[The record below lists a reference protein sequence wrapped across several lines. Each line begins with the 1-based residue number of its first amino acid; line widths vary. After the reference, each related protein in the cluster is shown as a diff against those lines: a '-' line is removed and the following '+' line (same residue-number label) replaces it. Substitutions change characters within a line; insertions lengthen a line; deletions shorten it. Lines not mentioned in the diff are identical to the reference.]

1 MVFDILV
8 VDDSKVT
15 RKMIGR
21 TLEMAGVPIRSFV
34 EAENGAD
41 GLKKMRALLLMEK
54 DPFSIVIADINMP
67 EMNGVEMIEQMMQDP
82 VLKQIPVV
90 VISTEG
96 SQTRIDELRSLGVK
110 AYLRKPFTP
119 EDVRDMLKS
128 IVGDWGNESDQE
140 CA

>member
-1 MVFDILV
+1 MAFDILI

-15 RKMIGR
+15 RKMIAR
-21 TLEMAGVPIRSFV
+21 TLGMAGVPVRTLV
-34 EAENGAD
+34 EAENGAE

-54 DPFSIVIADINMP
+54 DPFGIVIADINMP
-67 EMNGVEMIEQMMQDP
+67 EMTGIEMIGQMMADP
-82 VLKQIPVV
+82 VLSKVPVV

-110 AYLRKPFTP
+110 GYLRKPFTP

-128 IVGDWGNESDQE
+128 IVGDWEDESDQA